1 MLEAAAP
8 AVSADE
14 PEVAVLGEQLGLL
27 VAVGLESKE
36 AFYESTLDKCFGFQ
50 GSLVLGRSW
59 GSSETSSLIQSLNQG
74 F

>member
-27 VAVGLESKE
+27 VAVGLESNE
-36 AFYESTLDKCFGFQ
+36 PMLEKCFGFQ
-50 GSLVLGRSW
+50 GSLVLEDPGDPHKRVSFKD
-59 GSSETSSLIQSLNQG
+59 SRTRHQG
-74 F
+74 

>member
-36 AFYESTLDKCFGFQ
+36 AFYEPMLYKCFGFQ
-50 GSLVLGRSW
+50 GSLVLEDPGDPQKLRAS
-59 GSSETSSLIQSLNQG
+59 
-74 F
+74 FKA